1 MAKTNDIIENPVT
14 HEQIRFLTTSEDS
27 DGKLLKI
34 EFTCKVGAQG
44 PPEHIHPHQ
53 SETFEIINGN
63 AGILLNG
70 KEQFLTTGQKVT
82 VPANAPHRF
91 WNAGDNELL
100 MTAEFKPALRTEF
113 FLESV
118 FSIAKQGKANKT
130 GTPRN
135 LFQFG
140 AILNEYYG
148 ETFILGP
155 PIIAQKFLA
164 KVIGGLGKL
173 IGYKGFVQYN
183 RN

>member
-14 HEQIRFLTTSEDS
+14 NEKIRFLATSDDS
-27 DGKLLKI
+27 DGKFLKI

-53 SETFEIINGN
+53 SETFEVINGK
-63 AGILLNG
+63 AGILMNG
-70 KEQFLTTGQKVT
+70 KEQFLTAGQQVT

-100 MTAEFKPALRTEF
+100 MNAEFRPALRTEY

-118 FSIAKQGKANKT
+118 FSLAKQGKANKL

-148 ETFILGP
+148 ETFIIGP

-164 KVIGGLGKL
+164 KVIGGFGKL
-173 IGYKGFVQYN
+173 IGYKGLVQYN